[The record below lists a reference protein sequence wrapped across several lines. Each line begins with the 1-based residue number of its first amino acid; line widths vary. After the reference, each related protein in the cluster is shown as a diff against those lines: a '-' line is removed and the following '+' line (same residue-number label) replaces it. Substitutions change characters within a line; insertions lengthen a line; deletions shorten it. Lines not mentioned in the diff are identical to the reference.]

1 MPNTCTLLKASSFST
16 SASSITITLN
26 TTPLHGSRRRSS
38 ANGDWTDDDLNPL
51 FTLLDDVTP
60 TYCQAQLAI
69 PSFLAQCDR
78 IGRAMAKFSAH
89 SDTVAD
95 PFSADLA
102 RSVLTEFGLAT
113 QWAVDNYIVVI
124 PAPPQLQRYRF
135 ELGGLGNTPSSR
147 EYFYRSYGLRLAF
160 HHPNASLLAQ
170 RATSPS
176 QYFTEIERVVQSL
189 TPGRCRAAEPVA
201 LLAAADLLLQP
212 RANDRQAS
220 AHLRVHQRTTV
231 PRCR

>member
-1 MPNTCTLLKASSFST
+1 MPQTAELAQQPHWDSLPNTCTLLT
-16 SASSITITLN
+16 SELIFDKLELN
-26 TTPLHGSRRRSS
+26 DYYTQHNAPPWLSE
-38 ANGDWTDDDLNPL
+38 AVIGDWTDDDLNPL

-89 SDTVAD
+89 PDTVAD

-135 ELGGLGNTPSSR
+135 ELGGLGCWVTPPR
-147 EYFYRSYGLRLAF
+147 
-160 HHPNASLLAQ
+160 HASISIV
-170 RATSPS
+170 RT
-176 QYFTEIERVVQSL
+176 
-189 TPGRCRAAEPVA
+189 
-201 LLAAADLLLQP
+201 
-212 RANDRQAS
+212 AS
-220 AHLRVHQRTTV
+220 ASRFITPTL
-231 PRCR
+231 PY